1 MKHTKRLLKQ
11 VFGKKKTGI
20 KYIQRMLRK
29 DKDVPSLFVY
39 STDGDEASSQFID
52 WLATLASSQ
61 SIIVQEDDFQHD
73 RGHSEVHSNVLVDK
87 VHEVSDPLIE
97 KVVKTRGKKKRIVIA
112 SRKRPKALD
121 YVSDPSLIV
130 APVEE
135 FNLEA
140 VKKEIPDF
148 INKIS

>member
-20 KYIQRMLRK
+20 KYIKRMLRR
-29 DKDVPSLFVY
+29 DKDAPSLFIY
-39 STDGDEASSQFID
+39 STDGDEASSQFLD
-52 WLATLASSQ
+52 WLATIASSH
-61 SIIVQEDDFQHD
+61 SVIVPEDDFHHD
-73 RGHSEVHSNVLVDK
+73 RGHSSVHSNILVDN

-97 KVVKTRGKKKRIVIA
+97 KVVKTRGRKKRIVVA
-112 SRKRPKALD
+112 SKRRPKALD

-130 APVEE
+130 ADVEE
-135 FNLEA
+135 FNLNA
-140 VKKEIPDF
+140 VKSEIPDF